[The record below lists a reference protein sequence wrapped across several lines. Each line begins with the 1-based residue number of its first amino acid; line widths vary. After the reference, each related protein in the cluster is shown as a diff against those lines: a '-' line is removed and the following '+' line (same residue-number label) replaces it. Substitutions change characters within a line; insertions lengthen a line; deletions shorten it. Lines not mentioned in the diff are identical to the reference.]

1 MFNTGGQEASFSA
14 SETVSSLLILC
25 QPSDTIPLLV
35 LDTTLK
41 NESLVEDSM
50 EGEGEAKPRG
60 VARGMSQE
68 VAFAQLRNL
77 IVMGN
82 LAPGSWVVEADL
94 ADRLGLSRTP
104 IRGALQLLQ
113 NEGYAIEH
121 RSGTKTRILIAPLTM
136 EDARELYG
144 IVGKLEGLTSV
155 GLSKLAGPVVKT
167 LTAELTRVNLEI
179 QELATQGQ
187 GNARKIFELDSV
199 FHRTLIEAAA
209 GPRLLHLHRSIK
221 PQIERYWR
229 LYASAILNE
238 IHFTVEEHSAIIEA
252 VRSGD
257 ARAIETAIDA
267 NWVLGFERNARLI
280 ELFGE
285 RGSW

>member
-1 MFNTGGQEASFSA
+1 MS
-14 SETVSSLLILC
+14 
-25 QPSDTIPLLV
+25 TIRYNRLPE

-41 NESLVEDSM
+41 TEALEEDIVETE
-50 EGEGEAKPRG
+50 EGYKPRG

-68 VAFAQLRNL
+68 VAFAQLRDL
-77 IVMGN
+77 IVMGK

-94 ADRLGLSRTP
+94 AERLKLSRTP
-104 IRGALQLLQ
+104 IRAALQLLQ

-136 EDARELYG
+136 EDASELYG
-144 IVGKLEGLTSV
+144 IVGKLEGLASA
-155 GLSKLAGPVVKT
+155 GLAKLSAPVVET
-167 LTAELTRVNLEI
+167 LTAELTRVSLEI

-187 GNARKIFELDSV
+187 GNARKIFELDSL
-199 FHRTLIEAAA
+199 FHRTLVEAAA
-209 GPRLLHLHRSIK
+209 GPRLLHLHRSYK

-252 VRSGD
+252 VRAGN
-257 ARAIETAIDA
+257 ARRIESAIDA